1 MIAISTFPPRSAPA
15 TAPVQGLST
24 QLRCPASCRA
34 RTPPSWTTPSKPPK
48 PFRDIL
54 AKRRKKQQDAIDKL
68 LTPTLTRAFADY
80 CSSGQ
85 RMPTETVT
93 LRRAELGAV
102 LSRALDGDYDGQV
115 DCAYCAAVRKAA
127 ERQHAAGDDAS
138 MLQVRPP

>member
-15 TAPVQGLST
+15 ARVQGHCST
-24 QLRCPASCRA
+24 ALPCLMP
-34 RTPPSWTTPSKPPK
+34 RTNPTFMDDPSKPPK